1 MSETAQAEA
10 VRKMSASIL
19 AAGTGLGGEEI
30 NWLLHRAGLLD
41 GQPGAWSLTE
51 KAAAYASERLD
62 SYYHHSWPVITWDP
76 AVLGELDLSDAGK
89 HWARQ
94 AVKDWR
100 LAKKAAREAAAA
112 LPAVADRAATAAEH
126 AAAGRT
132 VDTQALAKV
141 MLPALG
147 VAVVAGYGLHK
158 VRRRWK
164 ERAGAPEQARD
175 RGDRG
180 ARPEGLT

>member
-1 MSETAQAEA
+1 MSDTAQAGA

-19 AAGTGLGGEEI
+19 ARGTGLWGEEI

-41 GQPGAWSLTE
+41 GQPNAWNLTE
-51 KAAAYASERLD
+51 KALPYAAERLD
-62 SYYHHSWPVITWDP
+62 WYYDHSWPVVTWDP
-76 AVLGELDLSDAGK
+76 AVLDELDLSDAGK
-89 HWARQ
+89 QWARQ

-112 LPAVADRAATAAEH
+112 LPAVADRAATAVEH

-132 VDTQALAKV
+132 VGTRAQAKV

-147 VAVVAGYGLHK
+147 VAVVAGYGLYK

-175 RGDRG
+175 RG
-180 ARPEGLT
+180 ARSEGLT